1 MAQSVN
7 DLTNLAGLLKDQYGS
22 VPQKSG
28 KKKRKFKCLDNKLN
42 K

>member
-7 DLTNLAGLLKDQYGS
+7 DLTNLGGLLKDQYAS

-28 KKKRKFKCLDNKLN
+28 KKKRKFKCFNK
-42 K
+42 